1 MSPLDTVP
9 APPAVPP
16 AAQGVLDQLLRT
28 ELLGASRYI
37 RQMNEV
43 LSQVAQSWP
52 APDAAELVLALRRLG
67 DYFIATRGRNTPA
80 IRNAVHAAL
89 AGIEEFSGHRT
100 ADIRQHLAKRA
111 ADLNV
116 RSAQD
121 AASIARCG
129 ATLLADC
136 DTLLA
141 FDYSS
146 TVMAVL
152 RELSERGRRLRVI
165 VPESRCLDGGR
176 PIAREAAALGHQ
188 VTYTVDMAF
197 AHFLRRAE
205 AVLIGAESI
214 HANGDC
220 LNTIGSYPIAV
231 MAQRYDVPFYAA
243 TELTKLDAGSFFG
256 HRSEVTADDLSAL
269 LGCDAFG
276 EARGGITAFASEL
289 EAVPASLIR
298 AYVTPVGVL
307 LPQHI
312 RGEGRLWL
320 HSLGIETGDDGTAF
334 AP

>member
-1 MSPLDTVP
+1 MSRLDTVP

-16 AAQGVLDQLLRT
+16 AAQDALGQLLRA

-43 LSQVAQSWP
+43 LSQVAKSWP
-52 APDAAELVLALRRLG
+52 APNASELVLALRRLG
-67 DYFIATRGRNTPA
+67 DYCIATRGRNTPA

-100 ADIRQHLAKRA
+100 ADVHEHLAKRMS
-111 ADLNV
+111 DLNT

-121 AASIARCG
+121 VATIARCG
-129 ATLLADC
+129 ANLLVDC
-136 DTLLA
+136 QTLLA

-152 RELSERGRRLRVI
+152 RELSERGQRLRVV

-176 PIAREAAALGHQ
+176 PIAREAATLGHL

-197 AHFLRRAE
+197 AHFLRRAD

-231 MAQRYDVPFYAA
+231 MAQRYDVPFYVV
-243 TELTKLDAGSFFG
+243 TELTKLDAVSFFG
-256 HRSEVTADDLSAL
+256 HRSEVPSDDLAAI
-269 LGCDAFG
+269 LGCDASLG
-276 EARGGITAFASEL
+276 VREGLAASAPEL
-289 EAVPASLIR
+289 EVVPSSLIR
-298 AYVTPVGVL
+298 AYVTPTGIL

-312 RGEGRLWL
+312 RSEGSLLL
-320 HSLGIETGDDGTAF
+320 HSLEIEPGENGIAF
-334 AP
+334 TS